1 MLVDAIAD
9 PGKVPKY
16 VMDYYAEVV
25 LVDEKRFLVSVAT
38 EHMKRV
44 EPGTVRGERRVVI
57 QDGKS
62 LVEIPE
68 GIWEVWREYEK
79 RGST

>member
-1 MLVDAIAD
+1 MLMDAMAD

-25 LVDEKRFLVSVAT
+25 LVDEVRFLVSAAR
-38 EHMKRV
+38 EHLKRV
-44 EPGTVRGERRVVI
+44 EPGTVVGDRRVVI

-62 LVEIPE
+62 LIEIPE
-68 GIWEVWREYEK
+68 SVWEVWREYEK